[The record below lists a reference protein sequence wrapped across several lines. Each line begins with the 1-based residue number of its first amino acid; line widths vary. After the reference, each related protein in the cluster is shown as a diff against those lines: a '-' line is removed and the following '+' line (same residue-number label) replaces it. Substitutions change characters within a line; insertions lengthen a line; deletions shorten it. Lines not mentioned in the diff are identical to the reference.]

1 MKEDGT
7 FEELKLKGIIYSG
20 KRLLDY
26 IEDAVKMAYFLPED
40 DPTKDWYRDFMWY
53 LWCGPKSPVYGKDNM
68 ATFENYF
75 VADKAAAK
83 ENMNPYYKKR
93 NSVIRFS
100 RSSDFRWKVPTLSM
114 DMYR

>member
-1 MKEDGT
+1 MQLEPFISRLHPYERGWNLRGT
-7 FEELKLKGIIYSG
+7 EAQGIIYSG

-26 IEDAVKMAYFLPED
+26 LEDVVKMAYFLPDD

-83 ENMNPYYKKR
+83 ENMNRIINCAKR
-93 NSVIRFS
+93 GI
-100 RSSDFRWKVPTLSM
+100 L
-114 DMYR
+114 

>member
-26 IEDAVKMAYFLPED
+26 LEDVVKMAYFLPDD

-53 LWCGPKSPVYGKDNM
+53 LCHLHHVLEIVKQ
-68 ATFENYF
+68 TFSGVDDPLELQF
-75 VADKAAAK
+75 LEGSILFHRDAA
-83 ENMNPYYKKR
+83 
-93 NSVIRFS
+93 VI
-100 RSSDFRWKVPTLSM
+100 
-114 DMYR
+114 

>member
-26 IEDAVKMAYFLPED
+26 LEDVVKMAYFLPDD

-53 LWCGPKSPVYGKDNM
+53 LWNGAKSPVFGKDKNLS
-68 ATFENYF
+68 FEHYF
-75 VADKAAAK
+75 IEDTEVMR
-83 ENMNPYYKKR
+83 ETMNPYYQL
-93 NSVIRFS
+93 SEEEET
-100 RSSDFRWKVPTLSM
+100 SDRRLPHHQ
-114 DMYR
+114 RPCPG

>member
-1 MKEDGT
+1 MYKRCNGNLLYHGCIPMKEDGT

-53 LWCGPKSPVYGKDNM
+53 IGKRQYGD
-68 ATFENYF
+68 
-75 VADKAAAK
+75 
-83 ENMNPYYKKR
+83 
-93 NSVIRFS
+93 
-100 RSSDFRWKVPTLSM
+100 L
-114 DMYR
+114 